1 VDSAI
6 IVAFV
11 VVMASII
18 AFTDASLPPRIV
30 LAKVSSF
37 DINALNSKIEVTTEA
52 YCADLNSSVN

>member
-1 VDSAI
+1 
-6 IVAFV
+6 
-11 VVMASII
+11 MASII